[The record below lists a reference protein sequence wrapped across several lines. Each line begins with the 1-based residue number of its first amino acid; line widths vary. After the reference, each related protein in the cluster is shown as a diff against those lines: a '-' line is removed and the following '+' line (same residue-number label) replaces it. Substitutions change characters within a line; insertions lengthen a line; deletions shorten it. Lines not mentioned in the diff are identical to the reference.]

1 MQTVIEQ
8 EKDICQKL
16 NRSDPCA
23 LKALDDLFVRFE
35 LDDHMRPTV
44 HPLLIRAL
52 FIEQVSEE
60 RWKLTVKGNVG
71 ITTSYRY
78 RHMYIN
84 FFNIRYEVAQKQA
97 EVAQTSAR

>member
-23 LKALDDLFVRFE
+23 LKA

>member
-35 LDDHMRPTV
+35 LDDHMRP
-44 HPLLIRAL
+44 PSIRSS
-52 FIEQVSEE
+52 SEPCLSN
-60 RWKLTVKGNVG
+60 R
-71 ITTSYRY
+71 
-78 RHMYIN
+78 
-84 FFNIRYEVAQKQA
+84 
-97 EVAQTSAR
+97 SARNGGN